1 MRSEIIAIG
10 STTRRN
16 RIGRAFSLWMT
27 ARSAGLDFRYFGID
41 DGPLWE
47 PLRTHEMFRSD
58 VRAAA
63 DMKELERQVADELG
77 PDSAVMVCKPRP
89 ELLSLAR
96 KLTSSAPVI
105 VDIDDPELEV
115 GWGETKLRS
124 RAALIARYGP
134 SRFRFQRAKRTVKQ
148 MNVITSNP
156 VLQDLYGGEIVPH
169 VRDATGPSR
178 TQMRPGVP
186 FTVGFIGTPRQH
198 KGIDEVRTAAAELA
212 AERAV
217 RLCITALPPSD
228 ARPWEDWVGATSIDD
243 GRRLLGCCDVVAVVS
258 HAGSWGDQQVPVK
271 LIDAMHAAVPAV
283 ITPRPPLLWAAGGAC
298 VVVAD
303 GRTSDITN
311 AFRLIADDSALATAL
326 GTASQ
331 QRAREM
337 FTPKA
342 ASAHLLAAL
351 DRADANWNRVRG

>member
-1 MRSEIIAIG
+1 MRSQIIAIG
-10 STTRRN
+10 STMRRN

-27 ARSAGLDFRYFGID
+27 ARSAGLDFRYYGID

-47 PLRTHEMFRSD
+47 PLREHEAFRSD
-58 VRAAA
+58 VRVAA
-63 DMKELERQVADELG
+63 DIADLERRATDEIG
-77 PDSAVMVCKPRP
+77 PDSTVMVCKPRP

-96 KLTSSAPVI
+96 KLTPSAPVI

-115 GWGETKLRS
+115 GWGATKLRS

-134 SRFRFQRAKRTVKQ
+134 SRFRFRRAKRTVKRLH
-148 MNVITSNP
+148 VITSNP

-169 VRDATGPSR
+169 VREATTSSR
-178 TQMRPGVP
+178 TQAPPGTP
-186 FTVGFIGTPRQH
+186 FSVGFVGTPRQY
-198 KGIDEVRTAAAELA
+198 KGIDEVRAAVAELA
-212 AERAV
+212 GERAV

-228 ARPWEDWVGATSIDD
+228 ARPWEDWIGPTSIHD
-243 GRRLLGCCDVVAVVS
+243 GRRLLECCDAVAVVS

-271 LIDAMHAAVPAV
+271 LIDAMHLAVPAV
-283 ITPRPPLLWAAGGAC
+283 ITPRPPLLWAAGGAS

-311 AFRLIADDSALATAL
+311 AFRLIADNSELAKTL
-326 GTASQ
+326 GEASQ
-331 QRAREM
+331 LRAREM

-342 ASAHLLAAL
+342 AAAHLIAAL
-351 DRADANWNRVRG
+351 DRADAHWTRVRD